1 MALLP
6 KSTVHAACSGL
17 RYAELMTVWL
27 LLLGFLS
34 LAAVLLWAWRRT
46 RVSAPSDPTTG
57 PGEKP
62 KFETTMGDLRDLR
75 QALRPL
81 QKGRARHPDD

>member
-1 MALLP
+1 MQAWLFLL
-6 KSTVHAACSGL
+6 V
-17 RYAELMTVWL
+17 V
-27 LLLGFLS
+27 LS

-46 RVSAPSDPTTG
+46 RSSAAIDHPTG

-75 QALRPL
+75 QALRPV
-81 QKGRARHPDD
+81 QKERAPRPDD